1 MWFFLAVVS
10 SVFLGIYD
18 VAKKK
23 SVTENAVLPVLL
35 LNSIFATLL
44 FLPIIIST
52 EFSLGWF
59 DDTFFHSTKGTL
71 SDHFFVIIKAVIVTS
86 SWIGGYFAVKHLPL
100 TLVGPINATRP
111 ILVLLGAILLYSER
125 PNVLQWSGIILSLV
139 SIFLLSRTSKKEG
152 ISFRHNKWI
161 WVLFLAVLCGGASG
175 LYDKFIMQTLNP
187 IFVQSW
193 FNIYNL
199 VIMSVL
205 VLSLWLPQRKKTTK
219 FEWRWSIPFVAIFI
233 SIADV
238 AYCTSL
244 SDPDAMISIISMTR
258 RASVLIS
265 FLCGVILFKEKNI
278 KNKLFDLFLILVG
291 MILIYLGTNA

>member
-1 MWFFLAVVS
+1 MWFLLAVIS

-23 SVTENAVLPVLL
+23 SVETNAVLPVLL
-35 LNSIFATLL
+35 LNAIISTFL
-44 FLPIIIST
+44 FFPIIIST
-52 EFSLGWF
+52 EYSLGWF
-59 DDTFFHSTKGTL
+59 DNTFFHSVQGDF
-71 SDHFFVIIKAVIVTS
+71 SDHIYVMIKALIVTS

-100 TLVGPINATRP
+100 TLVGPINASRP

-125 PNVLQWSGIILSLV
+125 PNLLQWSGIILSII

-152 ISFRHNKWI
+152 ISFRKNKWI
-161 WVLFLAVLCGGASG
+161 WVLFLAVLCGGGSG
-175 LYDKFIMQTLNP
+175 LYDKYIMRFLNP

-193 FNIYNL
+193 FNVYNL
-199 VIMSVL
+199 VIMSIL
-205 VLSLWLPQRKKTTK
+205 VGLLWLPQRKTTTR
-219 FEWRWSIPFVAIFI
+219 FEWRWSIPFVSIFI

-238 AYCTSL
+238 AYCSAL
-244 SDPDAMISIISMTR
+244 RDPDAMISIISMTR

-265 FLCGVILFKEKNI
+265 FLCGVLLFRERNI

-291 MILIYLGTNA
+291 MLLIYLGTNV